1 MAMYCKE
8 MIKIGKASN
17 GYIVEVCCPIKQD
30 KKGPMG
36 MMGGGEG
43 EAQFVAKDAK
53 ECCAKIAELLP
64 KLDDTYTTEKA
75 FADAFGAAVAEDDT
89 ESED

>member
-8 MIKIGKASN
+8 MIKIGKASD
-17 GYIVEVCCPIKQD
+17 GYILEVCVPYKPKD
-30 KKGPMG
+30 AGKG
-36 MMGGGEG
+36 MMDMGREL

-64 KLDDTYTTEKA
+64 KLDDTYTTDKA
-75 FADAFGAAVAEDDT
+75 FADAFGSAVSEDDP
-89 ESED
+89 EGD